1 VRAVV
6 QRVERAVVSVR
17 GEAVGVIGRG
27 LLVLVGVGHDD
38 EPRDAEALA
47 KKLVGLRIFSDDQ
60 GRMNRSIAD
69 TGGEML
75 IVSQFTLL
83 ADLRRGRRPSFV
95 GAAAPDIAEP
105 LVEEVARF
113 VDAAGVP
120 VATGTFG
127 AHMKIDLTNDG
138 PVTVLLDVVE
148 GRLK

>member
-1 VRAVV
+1 
-6 QRVERAVVSVR
+6 
-17 GEAVGVIGRG
+17 
-27 LLVLVGVGHDD
+27 
-38 EPRDAEALA
+38 
-47 KKLVGLRIFSDDQ
+47 
-60 GRMNRSIAD
+60 
-69 TGGEML
+69 ML

>member
-1 VRAVV
+1 MRAVV
-6 QRVERAVVSVR
+6 QRVENAVVSVL
-17 GEAVGVIGRG
+17 GEPVGQIGHG

-47 KKLVGLRIFSDDQ
+47 EKLVGLRVFSDDR
-60 GRMNRSIAD
+60 GRMNRSVAE

-105 LVEEVARF
+105 LVEEVARL
-113 VDAAGVP
+113 VAAAGVP

-127 AHMKIDLTNDG
+127 AHMKIELTNDG
-138 PVTVLLDVVE
+138 PVTVVLDVAD
-148 GRLK
+148 GRVS

>member
-1 VRAVV
+1 MRAVV
-6 QRVERAVVSVR
+6 QRVENAVVSVL
-17 GEAVGVIGRG
+17 GEPVGQIGHG

-47 KKLVGLRIFSDDQ
+47 EKLVGLRVFSDDR
-60 GRMNRSIAD
+60 GRMNRSVAE

-95 GAAAPDIAEP
+95 GAAAPDTAEP
-105 LVEEVARF
+105 LVEEVARL
-113 VDAAGVP
+113 VAAAGVP

-127 AHMKIDLTNDG
+127 AHMKIELTNDG
-138 PVTVLLDVVE
+138 PVTVVLDVAD
-148 GRLK
+148 GRVS